1 MSSMS
6 SIPANR
12 LRPSSKEI
20 PQAAADS
27 SAAAFFLRLRYAQA
41 AKKRN
46 IPFEAGASP
55 PRAPPPLLRNFPR
68 ERASVGSDRR
78 SSTPFRFAPCAG
90 KSKRS
95 HSRRGSLPPVAG
107 DAVRRMR
114 LARRDG
120 IVCPVTV
127 RGTVVT
133 RRRALVVPGRHRR
146 GFAPAAFVVFH
157 LAFLLVRPVQRRPES
172 ARRSRSR

>member
-20 PQAAADS
+20 PQAAAER

-55 PRAPPPLLRNFPR
+55 PRAPPRCSEVFRVSGGYLLEGATGLRITQKKANDPI
-68 ERASVGSDRR
+68 RR
-78 SSTPFRFAPCAG
+78 CSLIPS
-90 KSKRS
+90 
-95 HSRRGSLPPVAG
+95 SRRCRPARAPYSAGRRCFSGFRAGCCGRALPRAG
-107 DAVRRMR
+107 RARSAPARAC
-114 LARRDG
+114 ARR
-120 IVCPVTV
+120 VYLLSSC
-127 RGTVVT
+127 
-133 RRRALVVPGRHRR
+133 VPPCQ
-146 GFAPAAFVVFH
+146 ASPKT
-157 LAFLLVRPVQRRPES
+157 
-172 ARRSRSR
+172 ARISP